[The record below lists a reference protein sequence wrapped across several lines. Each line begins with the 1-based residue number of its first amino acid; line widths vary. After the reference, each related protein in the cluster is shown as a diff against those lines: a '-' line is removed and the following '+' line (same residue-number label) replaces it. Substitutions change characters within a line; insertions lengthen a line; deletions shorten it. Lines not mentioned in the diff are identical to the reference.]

1 MECRLYRGT
10 VALQRRS
17 TRSLTCQYRRHKPLF
32 YIQPARE
39 EVLNHKPRILLYHN
53 AFSDT
58 TIERIK
64 ELATPRVRTMERS
77 AKIISQRI
85 DNFFYIQNSRP
96 VDEIE

>member
-1 MECRLYRGT
+1 

-53 AFSDT
+53 AFFDS

-64 ELATPRVRTMERS
+64 ELATPRVRTAEYVGGMCLDPLKSSEKLL
-77 AKIISQRI
+77 AEK
-85 DNFFYIQNSRP
+85 N
-96 VDEIE
+96 

>member
-53 AFSDT
+53 AFSDS

-77 AKIISQRI
+77 AKTISQKI
-85 DNFFYIQNSRP
+85 AKILYIQNSRP